1 MKKIYSNKAKGFSL
15 IELLVVVAIVA
26 VLSAVVITSMTSS
39 RQKARD
45 AKRISDLA
53 QIQLALEQFF
63 DKCRRYPNGITLDS
77 SNSNC
82 SSLKLS
88 TYISVIPK
96 DPSSGASYEY
106 GVDSNN
112 LDYVLKATLESTNSA
127 TADGLSGTVHTL
139 SCNPT
144 STSYCVGPK

>member
-1 MKKIYSNKAKGFSL
+1 MKIISTKNSKGFSL

-26 VLSAVVITSMTSS
+26 VLSAIVITSMTSS

-63 DKCRRYPNGITLDS
+63 DKCRHYPNGI
-77 SNSNC
+77 
-82 SSLKLS
+82 SLTSTYGSYCQPLS

-96 DPSSGASYEY
+96 DPSSGASYDY
-106 GVDSNN
+106 GVDSDY
-112 LDYVLKATLESTNSA
+112 LDYVLRASLETTNSA
-127 TADGLSGTVHTL
+127 TADGLSGTVYTL
-139 SCNPT
+139 SCDPS